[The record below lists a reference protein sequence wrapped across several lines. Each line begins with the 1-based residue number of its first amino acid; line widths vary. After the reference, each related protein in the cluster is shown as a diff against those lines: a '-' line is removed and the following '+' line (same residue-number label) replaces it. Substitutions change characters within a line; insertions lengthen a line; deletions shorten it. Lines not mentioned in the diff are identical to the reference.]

1 MRPPTGRVTQGSAA
15 AHGDVGGKRCENS
28 PNALRAGGRLVFGGQ
43 RPCAERGLCAPPA
56 NKKEELQ
63 KRKADDATHEGQHRH
78 HACVPA
84 CLRAWAPDRLR
95 AFASD
100 KPYRYRT
107 FLRPRRCPPALISQI
122 YETFEDP
129 SYSILARWYSI
140 SLMLLIVLATACF
153 VLESEA
159 TNPTGT
165 LHTTNAIVRL
175 PARRE
180 RPALCKCMCARCSLL
195 PALSSCRRYST

>member
-1 MRPPTGRVTQGSAA
+1 M
-15 AHGDVGGKRCENS
+15 
-28 PNALRAGGRLVFGGQ
+28 
-43 RPCAERGLCAPPA
+43 
-56 NKKEELQ
+56 
-63 KRKADDATHEGQHRH
+63 
-78 HACVPA
+78 PA
-84 CLRAWAPDRLR
+84 CLRAWAPGRLR